1 MDGPYPSQNGIAISI
16 EPQDFSR
23 VLFVDFLLIFDR
35 CRDVVDD
42 ADRFAD
48 KAGAFFWVEGH
59 VGAKQHMI
67 RAEECEAAFGRGQGS
82 AQGRVSV
89 KHSKI
94 VKRTGEC
101 AHVMFIIRASAEL
114 IQASAYTSLE
124 IRNHRS
130 HMVRDD
136 LQVRVL
142 IKDTR
147 QREPAHRYTGLIGP
161 PKRPPQIIL

>member
-59 VGAKQHMI
+59 VGAKQQLI
-67 RAEECEAAFGRGQGS
+67 R
-82 AQGRVSV
+82 
-89 KHSKI
+89 
-94 VKRTGEC
+94 
-101 AHVMFIIRASAEL
+101 
-114 IQASAYTSLE
+114 ASAYTSLE

>member
-59 VGAKQHMI
+59 VGAKQ
-67 RAEECEAAFGRGQGS
+67 
-82 AQGRVSV
+82 
-89 KHSKI
+89 
-94 VKRTGEC
+94 
-101 AHVMFIIRASAEL
+101 FIIRASAEL

-147 QREPAHRYTGLIGP
+147 QREPAHRY
-161 PKRPPQIIL
+161 

>member
-94 VKRTGEC
+94 VKRPFSSDGRVC
-101 AHVMFIIRASAEL
+101 PRHVHHPSLRLYVPRNTESSL
-114 IQASAYTSLE
+114 AYG
-124 IRNHRS
+124 
-130 HMVRDD
+130 
-136 LQVRVL
+136 
-142 IKDTR
+142 
-147 QREPAHRYTGLIGP
+147 A
-161 PKRPPQIIL
+161 